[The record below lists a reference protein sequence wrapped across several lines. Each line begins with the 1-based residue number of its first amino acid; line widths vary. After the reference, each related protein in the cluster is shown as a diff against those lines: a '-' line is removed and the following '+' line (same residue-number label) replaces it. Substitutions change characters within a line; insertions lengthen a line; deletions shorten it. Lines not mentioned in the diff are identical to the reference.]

1 MYFRLLSAKIK
12 KSLILKNN
20 DRTKYLNFQV
30 KIQICLR
37 LGTKHRLTLT

>member
-1 MYFRLLSAKIK
+1 MYFRLLSAQIK

-20 DRTKYLNFQV
+20 DRTEYLNFQA

>member
-1 MYFRLLSAKIK
+1 MYFRLLSAQIK

-20 DRTKYLNFQV
+20 DKIKYLNFQE

-37 LGTKHRLTLT
+37 LGTKHLLTLT

>member
-1 MYFRLLSAKIK
+1 MYFRLLSAQIK

-20 DRTKYLNFQV
+20 DRTKYLNFQA

-37 LGTKHRLTLT
+37 LVTKHRLTLT